1 MNKKNSDD
9 GREHLRF
16 LPREEVPEN
25 TEEKEKK
32 TRGDRGENPL
42 RQRLSSLLEA
52 WKGFFLGRDE
62 NDEAPDSEETSPVSV
77 PKGKTTDSEKDSHVS
92 APKGKTPDSEKDS
105 HVSALNVEPVS
116 TGEKAAASE
125 KEEAAAE
132 VGTESS
138 DSAPE
143 VALLTPEEPAGKPEE
158 ESLEPEKAA
167 QAAEEKAPKAE
178 SAAEAEEPKATKP
191 EESAD
196 EATEAIKSESE
207 PEKKDGGEALP
218 APTAPG
224 KGRLAAFL
232 PMRPGARGENRLASR
247 SADLLLVLLPLT
259 VWGIYLFGFRVLT
272 LTCLSVLS
280 CFLFRFLAALLFRE
294 SYDGADLI
302 PAVTGMLLALCL
314 PPTAP
319 LWMPVVGALIAV
331 VLADFCAGR
340 LSEVRLH
347 PVAVAVASLFL
358 ISPSGMNLFC
368 EPGTKLSV
376 FGWESGFTGPTVS
389 TAARTL
395 FEGNL
400 PKLSIGGMFV
410 GLRAGTVGE
419 VSALLI
425 LMGAVYLL
433 YRKILRPGLFSSFLL
448 TVAILS
454 YLFPAL
460 AIASDMIALRFA
472 VYQLL
477 SGNLLFC
484 AVFLTAEGGSLPRT
498 GRGALAAGVIGGVA
512 AFLIRRFIGP
522 GIGPLCAV
530 MILNLLSRPLDLLL
544 KPSPF
549 GGKVRRPRKEEA
561 SDVGNAAKTE

>member
-52 WKGFFLGRDE
+52 WKGLFSRRDE
-62 NDEAPDSEETSPVSV
+62 EDKIPDSEETSPVSV
-77 PKGKTTDSEKDSHVS
+77 PKGKT
-92 APKGKTPDSEKDS
+92 PDSEKDS
-105 HVSALNVEPVS
+105 HVLAPKGDPAS
-116 TGEKAAASE
+116 TGKKAAVSE
-125 KEEAAAE
+125 KEEATAE
-132 VGTESS
+132 AGTESS
-138 DSAPE
+138 DSA
-143 VALLTPEEPAGKPEE
+143 PEEPAGKPEE
-158 ESLEPEKAA
+158 ESP
-167 QAAEEKAPKAE
+167 AAEEKSPKAE

-191 EESAD
+191 EKSAD
-196 EATEAIKSESE
+196 EATEAIESESE
-207 PEKKDGGEALP
+207 PEKKDDGETLP

-247 SADLLLVLLPLT
+247 SADLLLVFLPLT

-280 CFLFRFLAALLFRE
+280 CFLFRFLAALLLRE
-294 SYDGADLI
+294 SYDGADLV